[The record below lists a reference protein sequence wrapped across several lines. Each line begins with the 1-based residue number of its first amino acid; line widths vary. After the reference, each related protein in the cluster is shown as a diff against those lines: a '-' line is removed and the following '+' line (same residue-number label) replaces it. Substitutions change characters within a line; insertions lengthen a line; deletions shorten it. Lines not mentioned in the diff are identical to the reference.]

1 MIYRKKG
8 VILFLILMFMINIVA
23 CNKAKDSDKEKQ
35 LNIYIDLKDKES
47 SNILKLLI
55 EEFKKANPKIKVNSN
70 NIIGGKI
77 EDDIGKN
84 IGADVIF
91 TSRNNIFKLS
101 RKGLLNDIGNFYDE
115 NKLNDKYYTV
125 VNAYGRF
132 DDKYYGIT
140 LIPYTIEILCNQD
153 SFKKLNLK
161 VPSNEEEFE
170 STLKK
175 LNDVSMRIPVIL
187 TEDLDINSS
196 LASIIINN
204 KVSMRKL
211 ESKYDS
217 GAEAYKTINEMQQAF
232 DNLSAV
238 IKKSNINKNTFEIGN
253 ESSINKFV
261 KGDIPLIVTS
271 SYYCND
277 FKGENIK
284 VIGGST
290 KDTYSKINM
299 PVISNCLLCTP
310 VNSKNNEETS
320 SFMKFMISDDFQKK
334 LVESGFVT
342 GNKKV
347 NSSIKG
353 GAKSIISKHL
363 EWSTEN
369 SIIYIYNIPERIK
382 ANISSKIDE
391 MLSGKLSGKEWQ
403 EIVND
408 AYR

>member
-1 MIYRKKG
+1 M
-8 VILFLILMFMINIVA
+8 LIFIINITA

-55 EEFKKANPKIKVNSN
+55 EEYKKDNPKIKVSVN
-70 NIIGGKI
+70 NIIGTKI
-77 EDDIGKN
+77 EEDISKN

-91 TSRNNIFKLS
+91 TSRNNMFKLS

-115 NKLNDKYYTV
+115 NKLNDRYYTV

-161 VPSNEEEFE
+161 IPSNEDEFKN
-170 STLKK
+170 TLKK
-175 LNDVSMRIPVIL
+175 LNDISMRVPVIL
-187 TEDLDINSS
+187 TEDLDINSG

-217 GAEAYKTINEMQQAF
+217 GVEAYKSINEMQQAF
-232 DNLSAV
+232 DNLSAL
-238 IKKSNINKNTFEIGN
+238 IKKTNINKNTFEIGN

-261 KGDIPLIVTS
+261 KGDIPLIITS

-277 FKGENIK
+277 FKSENIK
-284 VIGGST
+284 VIGSST

-299 PVISNCLLCTP
+299 PVICNCLLCMP
-310 VNSKNNEETS
+310 INSKNTEEINN
-320 SFMKFMISDDFQKK
+320 FVKFMISDDFQKK
-334 LVESGFVT
+334 LADNGFIT
-342 GNKKV
+342 GNKKA
-347 NSSIKG
+347 NSSVKQG
-353 GAKSIISKHL
+353 VKSIMSKHL
-363 EWSTEN
+363 EWSTED
-369 SIIYIYNIPERIK
+369 SIIFIYNIPERIK
-382 ANISSKIDE
+382 SNISSKIDE
-391 MLSGKLSGKEWQ
+391 MLAGKSTGKEWQ
-403 EIVND
+403 EIITD
-408 AYR
+408 SYR